1 MRRKGSQEAPGGDAG
16 LSGGGDGDGFGGGP
30 ADCRTADVSKPAGL
44 EAVLAKA
51 SPESNANFDNIY
63 IYMYLDFRRLV

>member
-1 MRRKGSQEAPGGDAG
+1 V
-16 LSGGGDGDGFGGGP
+16 SGGGDGDGGGGGP

-63 IYMYLDFRRLV
+63 IYVPRFQKAGLTPGFAAGL